1 MKKPNDENKQIT
13 NEAGEIRVSEK
24 VIASVART
32 AVVEVDGVVGIAGE
46 NDKINTVLDKFL
58 NTNKKGVTGI
68 IVDIKENNELSV
80 EIHVVLKYGANL
92 IDIAKN
98 IQEKAKDAIES
109 MVGMPVMDID
119 VHVDEIVTE

>member
-1 MKKPNDENKQIT
+1 MKKPIEENNQIT

-24 VIASVART
+24 VIASVAKT
-32 AVVEVDGVVGIAGE
+32 AVIEVEGVVGIAGE
-46 NDKINTVLDKFL
+46 NDKINTMLDKFL

-92 IDIAKN
+92 IHIAKN
-98 IQEKAKDAIES
+98 IQEKVKDAVES